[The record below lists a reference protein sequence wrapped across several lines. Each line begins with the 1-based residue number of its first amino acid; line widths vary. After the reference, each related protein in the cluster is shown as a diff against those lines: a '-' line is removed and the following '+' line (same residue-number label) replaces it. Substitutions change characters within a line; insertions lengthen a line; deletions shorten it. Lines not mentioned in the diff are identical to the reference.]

1 MCYPAARQPP
11 RQTSGADRYAV
22 EQSLSVGV
30 FVVRTAPAVPWR
42 GTCRGVDVSAQ
53 PATKRRIGIGLVAA
67 CATLLT
73 SACAAGQDAQT
84 ANIVAA
90 IDATNG
96 NVGDLQLAN
105 VAIQPPPN
113 GPSYHAG
120 DAAALQLAVVNNG
133 PSADT
138 LQSISSPAVS
148 GYQVFATAAEASTA
162 ASPSASGTS
171 AAGSTSASTS
181 PSASS
186 SPSASASASA
196 STSASA
202 SSSASASASA
212 ISSAASS
219 APTSLQIPPGELLS
233 LSVTGSNPVL
243 LIRLSKAQF
252 PGTTVPITFTFANSG
267 SITLQVP
274 IQITG
279 KGTAGLTIA
288 PPSSTGAA

>member
-1 MCYPAARQPP
+1 MCYPPARQPP

-171 AAGSTSASTS
+171 AAGSTSAS
-181 PSASS
+181 S

-202 SSSASASASA
+202 SSSASASA